1 MSGPPRVDLD
11 ALRALV
17 AEPRGRR
24 FLVVG
29 LGRSGIAAARHLLAR
44 GARVSATDR
53 RSADDLG
60 TGARALGEAGVTLHL
75 GGHPAEAFRDVE
87 AIVLSPGVDPALA
100 PVAAAADRGV
110 PLVSEIDLV
119 ADRLGARVLAVTGT
133 NGKSTTTALLA
144 AMLAEAGFDAVPCG
158 NYGTPLVEAA
168 EGDHPGRRYALE
180 ISSFQ
185 LETTHLLRS
194 GAAILLG
201 VRPDHLDRHGS
212 LAAYRAAK
220 ERVFLL
226 RAPGA
231 PGICCVDDP
240 LAAELARDA
249 RPPVLAVT
257 LEGRTEAAG
266 FVEEDSLVLH
276 LPGQPAT
283 PLLPVDELPLP
294 GRHNRWNVLAAA
306 LAAAVAGAGVTE
318 IAAAVRR
325 FRALPH
331 RLEEVAQVR
340 GVLFVDDSKATN
352 VDAALRA
359 IEAFPGRRLHVLLGG
374 RDKDGDFRPL
384 AAALAAAGAR
394 ALVYGEAGPRIAAV
408 LEAEGFRE
416 LERCDD
422 LAEATRRAFA
432 GAAPGDVVLLAPA
445 CASFDAF
452 RSYAHR
458 GETFAALARGIAR
471 KEEQR

>member
-1 MSGPPRVDLD
+1 MSRPVPVDPA

-29 LGRSGIAAARHLLAR
+29 LGRSGTAAARYLLAR
-44 GARVSATDR
+44 GALVTATDR
-53 RSADDLG
+53 RPADELG
-60 TGARALGEAGVTLHL
+60 AGVRALGEAGVTLHL
-75 GGHPAEAFRDVE
+75 GGHPDEAFREVD
-87 AIVLSPGVDPALA
+87 AIVLSPGVDPSLA
-100 PVAAAADRGV
+100 PIDEAARRGV
-110 PLVSEIDLV
+110 PVVSEIDLV

-144 AMLAEAGFDAVPCG
+144 SMLAAGGFDAVPCG

-168 EGDHPGRRYALE
+168 EGDHAGRRYALE
-180 ISSFQ
+180 VSSFQ
-185 LETTHLLRS
+185 LETTRLLRS

-201 VRPDHLDRHGS
+201 IRPDHLDRHGS

-220 ERVFLL
+220 ERVLLL
-226 RAPGA
+226 RDPGA

-240 LAAELARDA
+240 LVAEAARAAL
-249 RPPVLAVT
+249 PPVLAVT
-257 LEGRTEAAG
+257 LEGRPEAG
-266 FVEEDSLVLH
+266 GCLEGDTLVLRF
-276 LPGQPAT
+276 PGRPAV
-283 PLLPVDELPLP
+283 PLLRVDEIPLP

-306 LAAAVAGAGVTE
+306 LAATAAGAGTREVAE
-318 IAAAVRR
+318 AVRR
-325 FRALPH
+325 FRTLPH

-359 IEAFPGRRLHVLLGG
+359 IETYPGRRLHVLLGG

-384 AAALAAAGAR
+384 AAALSAAGAR
-394 ALVYGEAGPRIAAV
+394 ALAYGEAGPRIAEV
-408 LEAEGFRE
+408 LEKEGFRE
-416 LERCDD
+416 VERCGD
-422 LAEATRRAFA
+422 LATATRRAFA
-432 GAAPGDVVLLAPA
+432 EAAPGDVILLAPA

-458 GETFAALARGIAR
+458 GDAFAALAREIAR
-471 KEEQR
+471 EEEGR

>member
-1 MSGPPRVDLD
+1 MSRPLPADLH
-11 ALRALV
+11 AVRELV
-17 AEPRGRR
+17 TEPRGRR

-29 LGRSGIAAARHLLAR
+29 LGRSGTAATRHLLAR
-44 GARVSATDR
+44 GARVAATDSR
-53 RSADDLG
+53 PAEELG
-60 TGARALGEAGVTLHL
+60 TGVRALGEAGVVLHL
-75 GGHPAEAFRDVE
+75 GGHPDEAFRDVE
-87 AIVLSPGVDPALA
+87 AIVLSPGVDPAL
-100 PVAAAADRGV
+100 PPIAAAAARGV
-110 PLVSEIDLV
+110 PLLSEIDLV
-119 ADRLGARVLAVTGT
+119 ADRLGERVLAVTGT

-168 EGDHPGRRYALE
+168 EGDHAGRRYALE

-185 LETTHLLRS
+185 LETTRLLRS

-226 RAPGA
+226 RAPGTPA
-231 PGICCVDDP
+231 IACIDDP
-240 LAAELARDA
+240 VAAELARAA
-249 RPPVLAVT
+249 RPPVLPVT
-257 LEGRTEAAG
+257 LEARPEAGG
-266 FVEEDSLVLH
+266 FLDGDTLVLR
-276 LPGQPAT
+276 LPGGPAM
-283 PLLPVDELPLP
+283 PLLRVGEVPLP
-294 GRHNRWNVLAAA
+294 GRHNLWNVLAAA
-306 LAAAVAGAGVTE
+306 LAAAVAGAGVGQV
-318 IAAAVRR
+318 AAAVRR

-331 RLEEVAQVR
+331 RLEEVTQVG

-384 AAALAAAGAR
+384 AAALVAAGAR
-394 ALVYGEAGPRIAAV
+394 AVTYGEAGPRIADV
-408 LEAEGFRE
+408 LEAEGFRDV
-416 LERCDD
+416 ERCAD
-422 LAEATRRAFA
+422 LAEATRRAFS
-432 GAAPGDVVLLAPA
+432 AANPGDVVLLAPA

-458 GETFAALARGIAR
+458 GESFAALAREIAR
-471 KEEQR
+471 EEEAR